1 MADDTKGTLASLKVQ
16 MDKKRR
22 IKTKNDLKIG
32 DIIEMEM
39 DAKDGLT
46 LNDEYDTRRKFVVIV
61 GKTSNGDLFGA
72 YLINSR
78 IDFRKRNEEMMK
90 YQYPMLQKNYPEL
103 LEYDSWLD
111 CTDMFDLRRRKIVA
125 RKAKH
130 ISHLTCED
138 EINIKEIVFNSELI
152 TEKMKK
158 KLGIISHNDD

>member
-1 MADDTKGTLASLKVQ
+1 MADDTKGTLATLKGQ
-16 MDKKRR
+16 MDDERR
-22 IKTKNDLKIG
+22 IKTKNDLKVG

-46 LNDEYDTRRKFVVIV
+46 LNDGYDTRRKFVVIV
-61 GKTSNGDLFGA
+61 GKTSNGDIFGA

-90 YQYPMLQKNYPEL
+90 YQYPMLQKNYPEM

-111 CTDMFDLRRRKIVA
+111 CTDLFDLKKRKIVA

-130 ISHLTCED
+130 ISHLTGED
-138 EINIKEIVFNSELI
+138 EINIKEIMLNSELI
-152 TEKMKK
+152 TEKTKK